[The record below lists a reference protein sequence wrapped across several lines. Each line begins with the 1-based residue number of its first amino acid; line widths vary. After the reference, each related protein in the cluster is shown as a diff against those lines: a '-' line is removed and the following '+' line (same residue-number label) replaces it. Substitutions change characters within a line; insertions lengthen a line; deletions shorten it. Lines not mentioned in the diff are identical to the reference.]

1 MRVCL
6 CGKRE
11 SEVRLEEE
19 ERRERERRTHLEE
32 LIRAPSRQVP
42 VVQLGVEEVVAH
54 GERLVVG
61 VRAHAVGVLGRSCT
75 PAARRLV
82 ERGVHRLERVEHEPV
97 ARLALREGRRPR
109 VVRGLLVEPE
119 RDGAVGRVPLVRT
132 GEGEV
137 DDACR

>member
-1 MRVCL
+1 L

-61 VRAHAVGVLGRSCT
+61 VRAHAVGVLGRASSCT
-75 PAARRLV
+75 PAA
-82 ERGVHRLERVEHEPV
+82 
-97 ARLALREGRRPR
+97 
-109 VVRGLLVEPE
+109 
-119 RDGAVGRVPLVRT
+119 
-132 GEGEV
+132 
-137 DDACR
+137 